1 MKLLTDNYED
11 ELARLAVD
19 ATEIKVA
26 VAFLTTG
33 GLNWLP
39 EEGATHTEFIVGI
52 DLRITTLDALKIL
65 KNRGDV
71 VRIFHEPGKMFHPKV
86 IYLSSPHGETLI
98 VGSNNLTNGGIASN
112 HEASLVIHRNKV
124 TDDAFDDFLAY
135 FESLKVHNC
144 CGIPDE
150 AFYAT
155 YSSSSLQ
162 AQLTDQLRTQRTVSL
177 LSPTFQ
183 DSQIE
188 DTRIYVLG
196 DFIRLLAQAFP
207 KLERRS
213 KGTVK
218 NHPLKILNN
227 EEFLPLFEDI
237 VSTVSKGRLKGHSH
251 LTIGGQ
257 WYRIPNIL
265 AVNET
270 REPWEHVNSR
280 GRLVLQIHFSEDFQ
294 SVFLSLVLQYN
305 LQRTVDAN
313 EMPLQTAQRY
323 HKLLEHVENSSATAE
338 IDLPVFRHWNY
349 KNDVLWSK
357 PLMSFKYSIDSLP
370 DDKDLLKDFEFLAK
384 ILNGA
389 SSIT

>member
-39 EEGATHTEFIVGI
+39 EEGTTHTEFIVGI
-52 DLRITTLDALKIL
+52 DLRITTLDALEIL
-65 KNRGDV
+65 KNRGDD

-86 IYLSSPHGETLI
+86 IYLSSPDGETLI

-162 AQLTDQLRTQRTVSL
+162 AQLTDQLRTQRSVSF

-237 VSTVSKGRLKGHSH
+237 VSTVSKGRLKGHSQ

-270 REPWEHVNSR
+270 REPWEHGNSR
-280 GRLVLQIHFSEDFQ
+280 GRLVVQIHLSEDFQ

-313 EMPLQTAQRY
+313 EMPMQTAQRY
-323 HKLLEHVENSSATAE
+323 HKLLEHVENSSAKAE

-349 KNDVLWSK
+349 KNEVLWAK